1 MVGAWLFFGVNS
13 AIPVVGNPNAGWRP
27 GRQLCLF
34 SGAALIA
41 GN

>member
-1 MVGAWLFFGVNS
+1 MLGINS

-34 SGAALIA
+34 SGRL
-41 GN
+41 